1 MVETTSKEVVFLN
14 FFGCFLHSSR
24 KVFVLRMGNCIR
36 RNKKVVKEYDDGTI
50 NSLENKGDPS
60 VGRNQENVGIENNST
75 NLHDINVGN
84 TNSSQ
89 RQKQI
94 FVELDNNFDVGSHK
108 RSSNQPS
115 FSVNMEDQTHQK
127 SHPLPTP
134 NLSHQP
140 HNKNPKASCSQLPTP
155 DTIPRLEKPSSSL
168 ATTNPETSMEHGKS
182 SKLPMPRSE
191 SEILSSPY
199 LKAFKFNEL
208 KKATSN
214 FCKDNLLGEGGF
226 GRVYKGWLDEETFA
240 AARPGSGMEVAIK
253 MSIPRGF
260 QGHKEWLSEVNYLG
274 RLRHPNLVK
283 LIGYSLEDEDRIL
296 VYEFMPGGSL
306 ENHLFKKN
314 APPLSWETRIKV
326 AAAAARGLCFLHDSE
341 SPVIYRDFK
350 TSNILLD
357 SEFHAKLSD
366 FGLAKSGPTG
376 FNTHVSTQVMG
387 TEGYCDPKYRTTGKL
402 TVKCDVYSFGVV
414 LLELLTGRHAID
426 ETKCDEEKNLVH
438 WVKLHVHENGK
449 VFRIMD
455 TKLEGQYPKRGAYV
469 AANLALCCVNVE
481 PKYRPPMTEIL
492 EILENLPS
500 HKHHNNGSP

>member
-1 MVETTSKEVVFLN
+1 MPLSLMNLRKPPRIFARIICSAKEVSAVFTKGGWMRKLSPRQ
-14 FFGCFLHSSR
+14 GLDRAWKSLSR
-24 KVFVLRMGNCIR
+24 CRYLEVSRVIR
-36 RNKKVVKEYDDGTI
+36 
-50 NSLENKGDPS
+50 S
-60 VGRNQENVGIENNST
+60 
-75 NLHDINVGN
+75 
-84 TNSSQ
+84 
-89 RQKQI
+89 
-94 FVELDNNFDVGSHK
+94 
-108 RSSNQPS
+108 
-115 FSVNMEDQTHQK
+115 
-127 SHPLPTP
+127 
-134 NLSHQP
+134 
-140 HNKNPKASCSQLPTP
+140 
-155 DTIPRLEKPSSSL
+155 
-168 ATTNPETSMEHGKS
+168 
-182 SKLPMPRSE
+182 
-191 SEILSSPY
+191 
-199 LKAFKFNEL
+199 
-208 KKATSN
+208 
-214 FCKDNLLGEGGF
+214 
-226 GRVYKGWLDEETFA
+226 GWL
-240 AARPGSGMEVAIK
+240 VL
-253 MSIPRGF
+253 F
-260 QGHKEWLSEVNYLG
+260 QFLSEVNYLG

-283 LIGYSLEDEDRIL
+283 LIGYSLEGEDRIL

-314 APPLSWETRIKV
+314 APPLSWATRIRV
-326 AAAAARGLCFLHDSE
+326 AADAARGLCFLHDSE

-357 SEFHAKLSD
+357 SEFHAKISD

-376 FNTHVSTQVMG
+376 FNTHVTTQVMG

-438 WVKLHVHENGK
+438 WVKLHVHDNGK

-500 HKHHNNGSP
+500 HKHHNNASP

>member
-1 MVETTSKEVVFLN
+1 
-14 FFGCFLHSSR
+14 
-24 KVFVLRMGNCIR
+24 MGNCIQ

-50 NSLENKGDPS
+50 NSHEVKGNS
-60 VGRNQENVGIENNST
+60 SEGRNQENVEIENNST
-75 NLHDINVGN
+75 NLHDINLSN
-84 TNSSQ
+84 TDSSQ
-89 RQKQI
+89 GLKK
-94 FVELDNNFDVGSHK
+94 VAESDYNFEMGSHNK
-108 RSSNQPS
+108 IPSNRPS
-115 FSVNMEDQTHQK
+115 FSVYFSVNMEQTHQK

-134 NLSHQP
+134 NLPQQP
-140 HNKNPKASCSQLPTP
+140 RNKNPKVSCSLLPTP
-155 DTIPRLEKPSSSL
+155 DTIPRLEKPSCSS
-168 ATTNPETSMEHGKS
+168 AIPNSETLMENGKFI
-182 SKLPMPRSE
+182 KLPMPRSE

-208 KKATSN
+208 KNATSN
-214 FCKDNLLGEGGF
+214 FHKENLLGEGGF
-226 GRVYKGWLDEETFA
+226 GRVYKGWLDEETFT

-253 MSIPRGF
+253 MLIPQGF

-283 LIGYSLEDEDRIL
+283 LVGYSLEGEDRIL

-314 APPLSWETRIKV
+314 SPPLSWATRIKV

-376 FNTHVSTQVMG
+376 FNTHVTTRVMG
-387 TEGYCDPKYRTTGKL
+387 TEGYCDPKYQTTGKL

-414 LLELLTGRHAID
+414 LLELLTGRRAID

-438 WVKLHVHENGK
+438 WVRLHVRDNGK
-449 VFRIMD
+449 VFRVMD

-469 AANLALCCVNVE
+469 AANLALCCVNLE

-500 HKHHNNGSP
+500 QKHHSNASP